1 MPSRDNSDGS
11 RPRRVGVVSRTRFGS
26 DSVLGAV
33 WADDRSNEDPRELW
47 ERYQAERSDELR
59 NELVEHYLPIVRYTA
74 ERMRATLPQSVEL
87 DDLIS
92 AGIFGLVEAIKSFD
106 LERNI
111 KFKTYASWRVRGA
124 ILDSLRAQD
133 WVPRLVRTQQS
144 KLAKSQAE
152 AEALLGRPANDI
164 ELAGLMGISLSE
176 LRKLMTSANA
186 VTVVSLQDTCSDSQ
200 DASARSDLIEDPR
213 SENPLADLQRR
224 DVMEVITKELNLRER
239 LILILYYFE
248 ELTLKEVGL
257 ALDISESRACQL
269 HGKIMKRLRS
279 KLASRKDELAVS
291 NG

>member
-1 MPSRDNSDGS
+1 
-11 RPRRVGVVSRTRFGS
+11 VSRSRNRFGS
-26 DSVLGAV
+26 DSVLGAI
-33 WADDRSNEDPRELW
+33 WAGDKSNQDPIDLWRE
-47 ERYQAERSDELR
+47 YQAKQSDELR
-59 NELVEHYLPIVRYTA
+59 NQLVEHYLPIVRYTA
-74 ERMRATLPQSVEL
+74 ERMRTSLPQSVEL

-106 LERNI
+106 LERKI

-144 KLAKSQAE
+144 KLGKAQAKAE
-152 AEALLGRPANDI
+152 SLLGRPANDV
-164 ELAGLMGISLSE
+164 ELAGLMGITLAE
-176 LRKLMTSANA
+176 LRKMMNSANA
-186 VTVVSLQDTCSDSQ
+186 VSVVSLQDTSGDSQ

-213 SENPLADLQRR
+213 AANPIADLQRR
-224 DVMEVITKELNLRER
+224 DVMEVITRELSLRER

-269 HGKIMKRLRS
+269 HSKIIKRLKG
-279 KLASRKDELAVS
+279 KLARRQDELAVGS
-291 NG
+291 